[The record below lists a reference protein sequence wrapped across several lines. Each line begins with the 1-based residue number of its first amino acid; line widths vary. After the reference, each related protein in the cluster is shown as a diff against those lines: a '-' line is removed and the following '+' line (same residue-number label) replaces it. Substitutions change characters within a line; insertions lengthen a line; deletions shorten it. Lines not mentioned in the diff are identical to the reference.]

1 MNGWEVRTETG
12 WGQGD
17 RGTGSETQLRPK
29 GRRLYADVEEE
40 VVVPGTEWGW
50 GGQEV
55 EGGALTRT
63 EGRLQEKG
71 RPT

>member
-29 GRRLYADVEEE
+29 GRRLYADVKEE